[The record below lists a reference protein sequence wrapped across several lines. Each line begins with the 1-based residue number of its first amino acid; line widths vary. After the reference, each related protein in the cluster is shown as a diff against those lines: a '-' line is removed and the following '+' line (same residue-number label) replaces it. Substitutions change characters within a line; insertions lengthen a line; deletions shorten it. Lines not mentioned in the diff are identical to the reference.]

1 MRYLEVKK
9 GRIEIIPMIDIM
21 LFLLVF
27 FIMITL
33 RMIPATGIASQLPQS
48 STAQDLPHPKI
59 VVTMF
64 ADGAIETDGQK
75 LTIDDLTA
83 KLAAEPDRE
92 HAARYHCWSW
102 HRHAPESSRSDGCVP
117 QSRHCPGGARREGS
131 QVGVQSL

>member
-1 MRYLEVKK
+1 MRYLEVRK

-59 VVTMF
+59 VVTLF

-92 HAARYHCWSW
+92 HAAVTI
-102 HRHAPESSRSDGCVP
+102 A
-117 QSRHCPGGARREGS
+117 GAGTATLQNLLAVMDACRKAGIV
-131 QVGVQSL
+131 QVGLAAKDAK